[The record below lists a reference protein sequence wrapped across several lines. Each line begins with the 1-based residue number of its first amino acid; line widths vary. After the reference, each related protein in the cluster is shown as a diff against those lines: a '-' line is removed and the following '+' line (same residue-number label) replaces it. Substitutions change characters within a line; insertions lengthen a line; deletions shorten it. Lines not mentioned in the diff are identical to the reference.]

1 VRAERRRR
9 GPSTTLFILFVAS
22 WALLAAS
29 SCADSDLKE
38 ASALDIDVQR
48 DPVPMQIAYPP
59 SPRADWYH
67 ILAVLERWRETPPE
81 RSLVV
86 LFAGSAGRECT
97 VSDESWAAAV
107 RRQGGPEVVAG
118 NLSSRNK
125 TFRHDVELVRLLPG
139 TRALVFI
146 GVNLGR
152 FAVSPHVNARG
163 PAVLPDDWALPGR
176 VDLDDYRQH
185 HYSGAR
191 VWPDERKELEVR
203 RWLRRRAPFFEA
215 RYEANLAVL
224 EELVVACLARGFEP
238 VLLDLPRN
246 TQVVG
251 DQFDEPIARYH
262 EGCEALAETYGV
274 PFVDLVDEAGLV
286 STDFYD
292 LTHLIGSGQ
301 AKWEPLLA
309 RTAAELL
316 QAER

>member
-1 VRAERRRR
+1 
-9 GPSTTLFILFVAS
+9 
-22 WALLAAS
+22 
-29 SCADSDLKE
+29 
-38 ASALDIDVQR
+38 
-48 DPVPMQIAYPP
+48 
-59 SPRADWYH
+59 
-67 ILAVLERWRETPPE
+67 
-81 RSLVV
+81 
-86 LFAGSAGRECT
+86 
-97 VSDESWAAAV
+97 
-107 RRQGGPEVVAG
+107 
-118 NLSSRNK
+118 
-125 TFRHDVELVRLLPG
+125 
-139 TRALVFI
+139 
-146 GVNLGR
+146 
-152 FAVSPHVNARG
+152 
-163 PAVLPDDWALPGR
+163 
-176 VDLDDYRQH
+176 
-185 HYSGAR
+185 
-191 VWPDERKELEVR
+191 
-203 RWLRRRAPFFEA
+203 
-215 RYEANLAVL
+215 VL